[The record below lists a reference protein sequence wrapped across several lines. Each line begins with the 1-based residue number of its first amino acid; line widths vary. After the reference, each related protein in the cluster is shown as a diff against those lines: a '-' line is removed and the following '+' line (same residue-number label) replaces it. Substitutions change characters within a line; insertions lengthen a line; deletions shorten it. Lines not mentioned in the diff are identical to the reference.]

1 MRISRAKVII
11 TSPGRNFVTL
21 KIETDEGIYGIGDAT
36 VNGRE
41 LAVAA
46 YLEEHVVPLLI
57 GRDPANIEDTWQLLY
72 KGAYWRR
79 GPITMAAVAAVD
91 VALWDIKG
99 KALNTPLYNLLGGK
113 SRRGILAYAH
123 ASGRT
128 VEDTTERVH
137 TLRQQGYR
145 AIRVQCVAPGIE
157 NMYGTPGGRDTPPDP
172 TMPFEE
178 TGWSTEKYL
187 RFVPEL
193 FNRVRDEVGF
203 DVHLLHDAHHRLTPI
218 EAGWLGKRLE
228 EHQLFWLE
236 DAVPAELQAG
246 FRIVRQ
252 HTTTPLA
259 VGEVFNSIYDC
270 EQLIR
275 EQLVDYIRAAIVHA
289 GGITHLRKIAAL
301 AEPYHV
307 RTGCHGASDLSPVTM
322 AAAVHFGIATHNAA
336 IQEYA
341 HHPPAA
347 LEVFPHAW
355 SFADGYLTP
364 GEEPGLGVDIDED
377 LAAKYEYQRSYLPLS
392 RKVDGTIS
400 SW

>member
-1 MRISRAKVII
+1 MRITAAKVIV
-11 TSPGRNFVTL
+11 TCPGRNFVTL

-41 LAVAA
+41 LAVAS
-46 YLEEHVVPLLI
+46 YLNDHVIPLLI
-57 GRDPANIEDTWQLLY
+57 GRDPADTEDTWQLLY

-79 GPITMAAVAAVD
+79 GPITMAAIAAVD

-99 KALNTPLYNLLGGK
+99 KALNTPVYNLLGGK

-128 VEDTTERVH
+128 IESTLERVH
-137 TLRQQGYR
+137 ELRQHGYR

-157 NMYGTPGGRDTPPDP
+157 NMYGTPGGRDHPDDP
-172 TMPFEE
+172 TMPFVE
-178 TGWSTEKYL
+178 TGWATEKYL

-193 FNRVRDEVGF
+193 FERVRDEVGF

-228 EHQLFWLE
+228 DYQLFWLE
-236 DAVPAELQAG
+236 DAVPAEVQAG
-246 FRIVRQ
+246 FRIIRQ

-259 VGEVFNSIYDC
+259 VGEVFNSIFDC

-275 EQLVDYIRAAIVHA
+275 EQLIDYIRAAIVHA

-307 RTGCHGASDLSPVTM
+307 RTGCHGAPDLSPVTM

-336 IQEYA
+336 IQEYGQ
-341 HHPPAA
+341 HPPTAH
-347 LEVFPHAW
+347 EVFPHAW
-355 SFADGYLTP
+355 HFADGYLVP
-364 GEEPGLGVDIDED
+364 GDEPGLGVDIDEG
-377 LAAKYEYQRSYLPLS
+377 LAAKFEYQRGYLPLS

-400 SW
+400 NW